1 MNKSKWFVV
10 LLSAVMLA
18 AGFGCMSLSEYV
30 TPATIDP
37 RAVDYVTRA
46 GVDDPNKY
54 VGYANLAK
62 AMRLGN
68 AVDDAHETM
77 QLVYSQLSESDQLK
91 YGQIKD
97 TTAANLVMAR
107 EREELLFGE
116 TGLLTLGLSLAG
128 FGSLTGLV
136 GLMRKR
142 PGDMTPEEIKRALAG
157 QDAVLSG
164 REKQIVELIQG
175 VEDYINTYP
184 DAASKIKDVL
194 SKRQSAG
201 TKALVGEVT
210 ANL

>member
-1 MNKSKWFVV
+1 MNKSKYFIV
-10 LLSAVMLA
+10 LLSLVLLA

-97 TTAANLVMAR
+97 VAAANLAIAAQR
-107 EREELLFGE
+107 EQMLFGE

-142 PGDMTPEEIKRALAG
+142 PGDMTPEEIKQVVAG
-157 QDAVLSG
+157 KESELT
-164 REKQIVELIQG
+164 EKEQQIVELIQG
-175 VEDYINTYP
+175 FEDYLKTYP
-184 DAASKIKDVL
+184 DLADKAKDVL